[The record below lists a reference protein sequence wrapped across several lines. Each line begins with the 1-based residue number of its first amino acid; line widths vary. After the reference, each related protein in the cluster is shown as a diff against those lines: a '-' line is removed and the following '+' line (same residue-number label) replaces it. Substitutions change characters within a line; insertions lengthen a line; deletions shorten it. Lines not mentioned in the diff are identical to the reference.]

1 MADINIDYPEAVTE
15 CVRAL
20 AKVLVPDIGAL
31 DRRAR
36 AARLVDKAKE
46 LHAATIKLHSEEE
59 MSQAVRLLQENGFGQ
74 VALLL
79 QQDQTNAGGQ

>member
-20 AKVLVPDIGAL
+20 IKVLAPDIGAL

-46 LHAATIKLHSEEE
+46 LHAATIKLHREDEV
-59 MSQAVRLLQENGFGQ
+59 AKAARLLQENGFGQ

-79 QQDQTNAGGQ
+79 QQDQPNAGGQ